1 MRILAKSPYIK
12 PVSMIKPQVPKIN
25 KKKLARQ
32 SAQKMRK
39 SQENMDKD
47 LKNIAKNSF
56 RVFLIFVNKPT
67 CIAS

>member
-1 MRILAKSPYIK
+1 
-12 PVSMIKPQVPKIN
+12 MIKPQVPKIN